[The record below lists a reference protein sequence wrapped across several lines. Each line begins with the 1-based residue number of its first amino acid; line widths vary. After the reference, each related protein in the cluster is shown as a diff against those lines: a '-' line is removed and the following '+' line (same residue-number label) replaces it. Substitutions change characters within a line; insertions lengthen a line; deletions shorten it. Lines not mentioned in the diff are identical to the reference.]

1 MPRPAL
7 QLCPVYAN
15 VAAQDLLAFSLKK
28 ARGRPFSE
36 LLHEPEGLAG
46 ILRRSLASGEISPWV
61 AKATVQPGAW
71 FGQTEPAVLV
81 D

>member
-1 MPRPAL
+1 MNTMLNNGLKAVS
-7 QLCPVYAN
+7 CGT
-15 VAAQDLLAFSLKK
+15 AAAVITLVMSLSFIQST
-28 ARGRPFSE
+28 AVVRDS
-36 LLHEPEGLAG
+36 
-46 ILRRSLASGEISPWV
+46 SPSVTPWM

>member
-1 MPRPAL
+1 MNTMLNNGLKAVSCAAAAAVITLAVSLSFVQSTAVVHNTSPT
-7 QLCPVYAN
+7 
-15 VAAQDLLAFSLKK
+15 VATVT
-28 ARGRPFSE
+28 
-36 LLHEPEGLAG
+36 
-46 ILRRSLASGEISPWV
+46 PWV

>member
-1 MPRPAL
+1 MNTMVNNGLKAVSCGAAAIVITLAMSLSFVQSTAVVHNTPAT
-7 QLCPVYAN
+7 VSA
-15 VAAQDLLAFSLKK
+15 VT
-28 ARGRPFSE
+28 
-36 LLHEPEGLAG
+36 
-46 ILRRSLASGEISPWV
+46 PWV

>member
-1 MPRPAL
+1 MNTMLNNGLKAVS
-7 QLCPVYAN
+7 CGT
-15 VAAQDLLAFSLKK
+15 AAAMITLVMSLSFIQST
-28 ARGRPFSE
+28 AVVRDYSITT
-36 LLHEPEGLAG
+36 A
-46 ILRRSLASGEISPWV
+46 PWV

>member
-1 MPRPAL
+1 MNSMLNNGLKAVS
-7 QLCPVYAN
+7 C
-15 VAAQDLLAFSLKK
+15 AAAAAAITLAVSLTFVQST
-28 ARGRPFSE
+28 AVVHNTPPSVT
-36 LLHEPEGLAG
+36 
-46 ILRRSLASGEISPWV
+46 PWV

>member
-1 MPRPAL
+1 MNAIL
-7 QLCPVYAN
+7 DNGLKAVSCAAAAAVITLAVSLSFVQSTAVVHTSTTT
-15 VAAQDLLAFSLKK
+15 VA
-28 ARGRPFSE
+28 
-36 LLHEPEGLAG
+36 
-46 ILRRSLASGEISPWV
+46 PWV

>member
-1 MPRPAL
+1 MNSMLNNGLKAVS
-7 QLCPVYAN
+7 C
-15 VAAQDLLAFSLKK
+15 AAAAAAITLAVSLTFVQST
-28 ARGRPFSE
+28 AVVHNTSPT
-36 LLHEPEGLAG
+36 LA
-46 ILRRSLASGEISPWV
+46 PWV

>member
-1 MPRPAL
+1 MNAML
-7 QLCPVYAN
+7 NNGLKAVSCA
-15 VAAQDLLAFSLKK
+15 VAAAVITLAVSLSFVQST
-28 ARGRPFSE
+28 AVVHNTTPTV
-36 LLHEPEGLAG
+36 A
-46 ILRRSLASGEISPWV
+46 PWV

>member
-1 MPRPAL
+1 MNAILDNGLKAVSCAAAAAL
-7 QLCPVYAN
+7 ITLV
-15 VAAQDLLAFSLKK
+15 VSLSFVQST
-28 ARGRPFSE
+28 AVVHNTPT
-36 LLHEPEGLAG
+36 
-46 ILRRSLASGEISPWV
+46 WV

>member
-1 MPRPAL
+1 MNAILDNGLKAVSCAAAAAVITLAVSLSFVQSTAVVHTSTPT
-7 QLCPVYAN
+7 
-15 VAAQDLLAFSLKK
+15 VA
-28 ARGRPFSE
+28 
-36 LLHEPEGLAG
+36 
-46 ILRRSLASGEISPWV
+46 PWV

>member
-1 MPRPAL
+1 MNAIL
-7 QLCPVYAN
+7 NNGLKAVSCGT
-15 VAAQDLLAFSLKK
+15 AAAVITLVMSLSFIQST
-28 ARGRPFSE
+28 AVVRDTPSTVT
-36 LLHEPEGLAG
+36 
-46 ILRRSLASGEISPWV
+46 PWV

>member
-1 MPRPAL
+1 MNSMLNNGLKAVS
-7 QLCPVYAN
+7 C
-15 VAAQDLLAFSLKK
+15 AAAAAVITLAVSLSFVQST
-28 ARGRPFSE
+28 AVV
-36 LLHEPEGLAG
+36 
-46 ILRRSLASGEISPWV
+46 RSSTPTVTPWV

>member
-1 MPRPAL
+1 MNTMLNNGLKAVSCGAAAVVITL
-7 QLCPVYAN
+7 
-15 VAAQDLLAFSLKK
+15 VASLSFIQST
-28 ARGRPFSE
+28 AVVHNTPTTVT
-36 LLHEPEGLAG
+36 
-46 ILRRSLASGEISPWV
+46 PWV

>member
-1 MPRPAL
+1 MNAML
-7 QLCPVYAN
+7 NNGLKAVSCGT
-15 VAAQDLLAFSLKK
+15 AAAVITLVMSLSFIQST
-28 ARGRPFSE
+28 AVVRDTSTTVT
-36 LLHEPEGLAG
+36 
-46 ILRRSLASGEISPWV
+46 PWV

>member
-1 MPRPAL
+1 MNAILDNGLKAVSCAAAAAVITLAVSLSFVQSTAVVHTTTTPT
-7 QLCPVYAN
+7 
-15 VAAQDLLAFSLKK
+15 VA
-28 ARGRPFSE
+28 
-36 LLHEPEGLAG
+36 
-46 ILRRSLASGEISPWV
+46 PWV

>member
-1 MPRPAL
+1 MNTMLNNGLKAISCGTGAAL
-7 QLCPVYAN
+7 ITLVM
-15 VAAQDLLAFSLKK
+15 SLSFIQST
-28 ARGRPFSE
+28 AVVRDTSYTVT
-36 LLHEPEGLAG
+36 
-46 ILRRSLASGEISPWV
+46 PWV

>member
-1 MPRPAL
+1 MNAIL
-7 QLCPVYAN
+7 DNGLKAVSC
-15 VAAQDLLAFSLKK
+15 AAAAAVITLAVSLSFVQST
-28 ARGRPFSE
+28 AVV
-36 LLHEPEGLAG
+36 HTTTTTA
-46 ILRRSLASGEISPWV
+46 APWV